1 MAENRV
7 KMKIL
12 TARGKWQDVAVL
24 LDQFNTF
31 IIKMMLKLSVR
42 LEEMHLL
49 ITLEEFSKDLLAVGS
64 FSQQSNMLMYA
75 DVC

>member
-1 MAENRV
+1 
-7 KMKIL
+7 
-12 TARGKWQDVAVL
+12 
-24 LDQFNTF
+24 
-31 IIKMMLKLSVR
+31 MMLKLSVR